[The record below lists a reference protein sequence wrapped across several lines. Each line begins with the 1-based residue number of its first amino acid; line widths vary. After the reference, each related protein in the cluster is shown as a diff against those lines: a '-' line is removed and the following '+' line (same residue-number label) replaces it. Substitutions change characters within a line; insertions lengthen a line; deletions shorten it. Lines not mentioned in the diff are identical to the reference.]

1 MMFVGGVV
9 SVLNRKPT
17 GQEFFVP
24 ARTPMCN
31 AVNGGKLLELC
42 TKSVVFFCR
51 DRSVFLS
58 SRILYLFT
66 IPIPTENS
74 VGT

>member
-17 GQEFFVP
+17 GLEFFVP
-24 ARTPMCN
+24 ARTPMCK
-31 AVNGGKLLELC
+31 AANGGKLLELC
-42 TKSVVFFCR
+42 TKSVVFFGL

-58 SRILYLFT
+58 SRIFYLFT